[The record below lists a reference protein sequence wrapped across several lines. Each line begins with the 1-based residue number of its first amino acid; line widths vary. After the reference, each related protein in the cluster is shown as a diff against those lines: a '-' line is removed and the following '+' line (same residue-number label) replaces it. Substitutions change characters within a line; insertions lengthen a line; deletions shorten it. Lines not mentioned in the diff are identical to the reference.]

1 MTKNKKMKKH
11 VASLV
16 AFSTLASVT
25 LSGVPASAEELKR
38 NANSKVNQ
46 GELENKQIKEKKVES
61 QVEEQQVEEQ
71 PAQQE
76 GQASNS
82 ADVQHGVGKVSVIG
96 WAKLEAGLTK
106 GNEKQI
112 DAIYTIKY
120 GAQLGLLNEEETH
133 IIYDPKLVPYIAKVE
148 YKKKNLLSSKWV
160 EVPLV
165 DNRVHITT
173 SNLVSADLLGMLP
186 AKIETRVT
194 LKKPLREGT
203 YTLDAL
209 EKSSNAIDAAVI
221 KNSEAGTTIKIG
233 SGVDSTIK
241 KPVVNEVTDQNTK
254 VTGTGEVGSKVT
266 VTIGGN
272 KYEGKVDGNGNFTVE
287 IPKQKPGTEIS
298 VTVTDE
304 IGVTSEPTKVTV
316 KDTTAP
322 DAPTVKEI
330 TDIDTKV
337 TGTGEVG
344 SKVTVTTGGNK
355 YEGKVDGNGD
365 FTVEIPKQKPGTEV
379 TVTLTD
385 DAGNT
390 SKPTKV
396 TVKGVKV
403 PDAPTVKEIT
413 DADTKVTG
421 TGEVGSKVTV
431 TTGGNKYEGKV
442 DENGNFTVEIPK
454 QKPGTEVT
462 VTVTD
467 DAGNT
472 SKPTKVTVKDTTA
485 PDAPIVKGV
494 TDIDTKV
501 TGTGEVGAKVKVVI
515 GGNKYEGEV
524 DENGNFVVEIPKQ
537 KPGTV
542 IKVTLTDNAGNTS
555 KPSQVIVSETI
566 ANIKAQINKPLTT
579 SHMYVTGTTT
589 EGTAKVALYINDK
602 FIRYA
607 AVQPDGSYRVFID
620 SSYRVEGNNIK
631 VLPLTKDGRAGTGDT
646 AKIEKA
652 NFERLPAPTID
663 PVKVSTNYVTGKIDT
678 RAKRVALYVDGK
690 FVRYGAINSDGTYK
704 IYKEKTLAAEGAEIK
719 VIAVDENN
727 IDGYPA
733 KTVVET
739 DNVGELGAPD
749 VNQVFYGDTY
759 ITGKYVEGT
768 KGIKLYINDKFIRY
782 GALEANSE
790 TFKIYLDKTL
800 APVGT
805 ELKIV
810 PVTASGKEGKA
821 TSIIVKAR

>member
-1 MTKNKKMKKH
+1 MNI
-11 VASLV
+11 
-16 AFSTLASVT
+16 
-25 LSGVPASAEELKR
+25 R
-38 NANSKVNQ
+38 
-46 GELENKQIKEKKVES
+46 
-61 QVEEQQVEEQ
+61 
-71 PAQQE
+71 
-76 GQASNS
+76 
-82 ADVQHGVGKVSVIG
+82 
-96 WAKLEAGLTK
+96 
-106 GNEKQI
+106 
-112 DAIYTIKY
+112 
-120 GAQLGLLNEEETH
+120 
-133 IIYDPKLVPYIAKVE
+133 
-148 YKKKNLLSSKWV
+148 KKNLLSSKWV

-355 YEGKVDGNGD
+355 YEGKVDGNGN

-403 PDAPTVKEIT
+403 PDAPTVKEVT
-413 DADTKVTG
+413 DADTQVTG

-462 VTVTD
+462 VTLTD

-485 PDAPIVKGV
+485 PDAPTVKEI
-494 TDIDTKV
+494 TDVDTKV
-501 TGTGEVGAKVKVVI
+501 TGTGEVGSKVTVAI
-515 GGNKYEGEV
+515 GGNKYEGKVNE
-524 DENGNFVVEIPKQ
+524 DGNFTVEIPKQ

-704 IYKEKTLAAEGAEIK
+704 IYKEKTLASEGAEIK

-733 KTVVET
+733 KTIVET
-739 DNVGELGAPD
+739 ENVGELGAPD

-782 GALEANSE
+782 GALDANSE

-810 PVTASGKEGKA
+810 PVTASGK
-821 TSIIVKAR
+821 RR

>member
-46 GELENKQIKEKKVES
+46 GELENKQIKEKKVEG
-61 QVEEQQVEEQ
+61 Q

-76 GQASNS
+76 GQVSNS

-133 IIYDPKLVPYIAKVE
+133 IMYDPKLVPYIAKVE

-173 SNLVSADLLGMLP
+173 SNLVSADLLGILP

-254 VTGTGEVGSKVT
+254 VTGTGEAGSKVKI
-266 VTIGGN
+266 TIGGN

-298 VTVTDE
+298 VTLTDE

-322 DAPTVKEI
+322 DAPTVKEV
-330 TDIDTKV
+330 TDVDTKV

-355 YEGKVDGNGD
+355 YEGKVDENGN

-485 PDAPIVKGV
+485 PDAPTVKEV
-494 TDIDTKV
+494 TDVDTKV
-501 TGTGEVGAKVKVVI
+501 TGTGEVG
-515 GGNKYEGEV
+515 
-524 DENGNFVVEIPKQ
+524 
-537 KPGTV
+537 
-542 IKVTLTDNAGNTS
+542 
-555 KPSQVIVSETI
+555 
-566 ANIKAQINKPLTT
+566 
-579 SHMYVTGTTT
+579 
-589 EGTAKVALYINDK
+589 
-602 FIRYA
+602 
-607 AVQPDGSYRVFID
+607 
-620 SSYRVEGNNIK
+620 
-631 VLPLTKDGRAGTGDT
+631 
-646 AKIEKA
+646 
-652 NFERLPAPTID
+652 
-663 PVKVSTNYVTGKIDT
+663 
-678 RAKRVALYVDGK
+678 
-690 FVRYGAINSDGTYK
+690 
-704 IYKEKTLAAEGAEIK
+704 
-719 VIAVDENN
+719 
-727 IDGYPA
+727 
-733 KTVVET
+733 
-739 DNVGELGAPD
+739 
-749 VNQVFYGDTY
+749 
-759 ITGKYVEGT
+759 
-768 KGIKLYINDKFIRY
+768 
-782 GALEANSE
+782 
-790 TFKIYLDKTL
+790 
-800 APVGT
+800 
-805 ELKIV
+805 
-810 PVTASGKEGKA
+810 
-821 TSIIVKAR
+821 